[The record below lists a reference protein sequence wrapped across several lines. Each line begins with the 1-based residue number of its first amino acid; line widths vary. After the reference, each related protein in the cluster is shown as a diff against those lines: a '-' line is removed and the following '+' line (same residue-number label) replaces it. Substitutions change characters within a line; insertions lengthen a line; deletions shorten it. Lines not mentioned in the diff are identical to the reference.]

1 MPSLA
6 HAHTSLLAARV
17 RFRRR
22 TRRRGSQV
30 RDGDLKNIVG
40 TVQTISQT
48 GSIVVMPTST
58 EGLFKKGQFKDG
70 LAFEAEQLQKWFKMG
85 DHVKVT
91 GGTRHVGETGLIV
104 QVGRSGEGSSSDG
117 KRGDLDQLHIFSDL
131 TQAEI
136 VVPAYYVQ
144 ECSDVSSGLETLGQY
159 ALHDLVT
166 LDRTQA
172 AVIIKVEHSSF
183 RLLTTA
189 NEEVQVPLSQMGRKK
204 SSRGVP
210 ALDVNG
216 KRLEANS
223 PVVIL
228 DGPKK
233 DKSVI
238 VKHIFKSFLFV
249 HDVKDTKE
257 RAGIYCARARQ
268 VALADAASNAPSMQG
283 FDATSGA
290 DSNPHG
296 MAQPAMGGGRFV
308 PQSPSHLG
316 GGGGGVGFGG
326 GGAMGGDGGG
336 FDGGRGDGGKGGGK
350 GGGRG
355 GGRGRGR
362 GADYRIGKA
371 VRMTRGSWKGYHGTV
386 KTVSEKM
393 ALVELHGKQK
403 SVNVPLDALFLM
415 ESMDAGGGGA
425 TAAAASG
432 GGGGG
437 GAYGGGGA
445 WSGMGGGWSDQD
457 GSRTPSHDG
466 HMRTPLR
473 ADGFR
478 TPMHEDSFYGS
489 RTPMHDGSRTP
500 MHDSAFGAPGTP
512 MHDGS
517 RTPLHESAWDPSSRT
532 PAHRPVTPDAGGN
545 SAFDGG
551 FGTEWNSMGGAAG
564 LGSSLQ
570 GSASPFH
577 GIGGSGSLG
586 SFDAGGYGSMAGGFG
601 GGFGSNPFAAGA
613 DANPLAGFDASPFD
627 QSTPGGSAAGGN
639 ASAAG
644 LSSTTWTPTTPSG
657 SSVGGGS
664 TAASASATPMGVAA
678 EPPLPENIQVKLVDG
693 RKGTITEVRSGP
705 TYMVTLSDG
714 GGTVSASRDELD
726 VVRPAKKDKL
736 IILKGDLAG
745 STGTLIGIDGADGIV
760 KMVSNSD
767 IKILDLDFCARLADG
782 LLG

>member
-1 MPSLA
+1 MLLLRPSLP
-6 HAHTSLLAARV
+6 V
-17 RFRRR
+17 D
-22 TRRRGSQV
+22 SQV
-30 RDGDLKNIVG
+30 RDGDLKHIVG
-40 TVQTISQT
+40 VVQSVASGT
-48 GSIVVMPTST
+48 GSVVVLPTST

-85 DHVKVT
+85 DHVKVV

-104 QVGRSGEGSSSDG
+104 SVGRASGEGSSSDSKKG
-117 KRGDLDQLHIFSDL
+117 EFNQLHIFSDL

-136 VVPAYYVQ
+136 IVPAHFVQ

-166 LDRTQA
+166 LDRVQA
-172 AVIIKVEHSSF
+172 AVVIKVEHSSF

-189 NEEVQVPLSQMGRKK
+189 NEEVQVPLTEMGRKK
-204 SSRGVP
+204 SSRGAV

-216 KRLEANS
+216 KRLEVDS
-223 PVVIL
+223 PVKIM

-233 DKSVI
+233 DKSML

-249 HDVKDTKE
+249 HDPKETKE

-268 VALADAASNAPSMQG
+268 VMLADASSHAPTMQG
-283 FDATSGA
+283 FEGGSNADA
-290 DSNPHG
+290 NP
-296 MAQPAMGGGRFV
+296 MQAQMGGGRFV
-308 PQSPSHLG
+308 PQSPSHFG
-316 GGGGGVGFGG
+316 GGAEAGGFGG
-326 GGAMGGDGGG
+326 GGAFGGSAMGSDSG

-362 GADYRIGKA
+362 GGDYRLGKS

-386 KTVSEKM
+386 KSVSERT

-403 SVNVPLDALFLM
+403 SVNVPLDALFLLSALDGGAGGAAAPASGGM
-415 ESMDAGGGGA
+415 SGMSGSGWAGAGGGWGDA
-425 TAAAASG
+425 
-432 GGGGG
+432 
-437 GAYGGGGA
+437 
-445 WSGMGGGWSDQD
+445 D

-466 HMRTPLR
+466 MRTPLR
-473 ADGFR
+473 HDGFR

-532 PAHRPVTPDAGGN
+532 PAHRPATSDAGGDSN
-545 SAFDGG
+545 FDGG
-551 FGTEWNSMGGAAG
+551 FGSEFNSIV
-564 LGSSLQ
+564 GSSNLP
-570 GSASPFH
+570 GNASPFH
-577 GIGGSGSLG
+577 GIGGSGLG
-586 SFDAGGYGSMAGGFG
+586 GFDAGGYGSMGGTYG

-613 DANPLAGFDASPFD
+613 ADPLAGLDSSPFD
-627 QSTPGGSAAGGN
+627 QSTPASGIAGSVSGG
-639 ASAAG
+639 G
-644 LSSTTWTPTTPSG
+644 LSSTTWTPTTPN

-664 TAASASATPMGVAA
+664 TAASSSATPMQSVAA
-678 EPPLPENIQVKLVDG
+678 EPPLPENIQVKLGDG
-693 RKGTITEVRSGP
+693 RKGMISEVRSGP
-705 TYMVTLSDG
+705 TYMVALSD
-714 GGTVSASRDELD
+714 GGTVSASRDEIE

-767 IKILDLDFCARLADG
+767 IKILDLDFCAKLADG